1 VRISGTICIATLSL
15 MFGIGCGGN
24 APKAKKPTPEAAS
37 EPAKSEDP
45 PPNEVKASTNIAVSM
60 DIAEACNITA
70 AETINPRFQYDRDEL
85 LGDDRRVLETIA
97 KCLTDGA
104 LKGRTVNL
112 IGRAD
117 PRGTEEYNL
126 ALGSRRSNAV
136 SDYLEKQGTQ
146 PSQLV
151 ETTRGSIDATGRN
164 EAGWSK
170 DRRVDI
176 VLVAPK
182 SASR

>member
-1 VRISGTICIATLSL
+1 
-15 MFGIGCGGN
+15 MFAIGCGGN
-24 APKAKKPTPEAAS
+24 PPRAKKPAEPAAS
-37 EPAKSEDP
+37 NKTEDP
-45 PPNEVKASTNIAVSM
+45 PPNEVIASPNVAVSM
-60 DIAEACNITA
+60 DLAEACNITA
-70 AETINPRFQYDRDEL
+70 GENITPQFQYDRDEL
-85 LGDDRRVLETIA
+85 QSEDRRVLGTIA

-104 LKGRTVNL
+104 LKGRTVSL

-136 SDYLEKQGTQ
+136 SDYLEKQGTL

-151 ETTRGSIDATGRN
+151 ETTRGSIDATGRD
-164 EAGWSK
+164 ERGWSK

>member
-1 VRISGTICIATLSL
+1 
-15 MFGIGCGGN
+15 MFVIGCGGT
-24 APKAKKPTPEAAS
+24 APRPKKPTEPTAS
-37 EPAKSEDP
+37 SKTEDP
-45 PPNEVKASTNIAVSM
+45 PPAEVPASHNIAVSM

-70 AETINPRFQYDRDEL
+70 GENITPRFQYDRDEL
-85 LGDDRRVLETIA
+85 QSDDRQVLETIA

-112 IGRAD
+112 VGRAD

-136 SDYLEKQGTQ
+136 SDYMEKQGTS